1 MANLTAPSWGPA
13 SGGAPKQLVVL
24 CHGVGA
30 SGQDLIGLA
39 PQIGGALPD
48 ALIVAPD
55 GPEACDYAS
64 AGRQWF
70 SLRSMN
76 PALLGAG
83 ARRAATALDGFID
96 ATLAKHN
103 LPPTAYALAGF
114 SQGAMMVLFTGLR
127 RAAAPRAILAYSGA
141 LVDAAMLAAEAKNHA
156 PVLLVHGEADNVV
169 PAFLSRQA
177 ETALRAAGIPVH
189 SLFAPGLGHSMDDA
203 GLAAGIGFLRGAFGA
218 TVAMP

>member
-1 MANLTAPSWGPA
+1 MANLTAQSWGPA
-13 SGGAPKQLVVL
+13 SGAAPKQLVLL

-39 PQIGGALPD
+39 PQIGAALPD
-48 ALIVAPD
+48 ALMVAPD
-55 GPEACDYAS
+55 GPEPCEHTPM
-64 AGRQWF
+64 GRQWF
-70 SLRSMN
+70 SLRSMD
-76 PALLGAG
+76 LRILGAG
-83 ARRAATALDGFID
+83 ARRAAVSLDAFID
-96 ATLAKHN
+96 ATLAQHN

-141 LVDAAMLAAEAKNHA
+141 LIDAARLGGEARNHA

-189 SLFAPGLGHSMDDA
+189 SRFTPGLGHSIDGP
-203 GLAAGIGFLRGAFGA
+203 GLIAGIGFLRGAFGA
-218 TVAMP
+218 PVAMP